1 MFFYLAL
8 TLMVIYTLVFFF
20 IDLRDYVNIGGTFGE
35 AMTNMQLPTNVSD
48 VQKKGGDQLKKIIE
62 SRPNL
67 KQAVE
72 LGKPDFMK
80 GLSNSMPHLISAYT
94 KSKPYLDK
102 AQPHL
107 ESAYKKAERDIKKA
121 QYHLTGAYNKAQ
133 PDIKNAFDNSFN
145 DFNEA
150 YQKSRPHLG
159 AEVVELGSGMMQ
171 MGEKIN
177 GATSSPTQNPTA
189 VMQNPTSVGQNPTT
203 VIQNPTSVGQ
213 NPTAVMQNPTSVGQ
227 NPTAVMQN
235 PTAVMQNPTSVGQ
248 NPAGVTENV
257 MCPSKNNRLT
267 HASQSAETPIATQ
280 QFNVNN
286 PKFSRLS
293 NGLIAKSGKGVCPNG
308 CLAPQYD
315 NDMCANEIFM
325 GKSYRNCPWVSDGHI
340 DNSACNDCG
349 SILIPKNSH
358 GYART
363 RPGLFSNKSLQMA
376 LNSCQLDKQSDN
388 LDYEQIGMDFM
399 DDLSRIK
406 RFREPRL
413 KDSEYNAIGRIV
425 YKYDMDKIN
434 ASLYKNRLTSV
445 LNNVLNATEL
455 KNPVADRHAKYRRRR
470 KCGQRE
476 RDPAK
481 VKQLKTIMGDL
492 KYQGAVDG
500 AIDEMK
506 SDNRLGGSKTSYTKN
521 YQPIDPNKF
530 PRPYDAIWSH

>member
-8 TLMVIYTLVFFF
+8 TIMVIYTLVFFY
-20 IDLRDYVNIGGTFGE
+20 IDLRDYLNKGGTFGE
-35 AMTNMQLPTNVSD
+35 AMTNMQLPTNASD
-48 VQKKGGDQLKKIIE
+48 AQKKGGDELKKLIE

-67 KQAVE
+67 KKSIE
-72 LGKPDFMK
+72 SGKPDFMK
-80 GLSNSMPHLISAYT
+80 GVSTAMPHLFSAYS
-94 KSKPYLDK
+94 KSKPDLDK

-107 ESAYKKAERDIKKA
+107 ESAYKKAETDIKKA
-121 QYHLTGAYNKAQ
+121 QPHLMSAYTKAQ

-159 AEVVELGSGMMQ
+159 AEMVELGSGMKQ
-171 MGEKIN
+171 MGEKMRGTTN
-177 GATSSPTQNPTA
+177 S
-189 VMQNPTSVGQNPTT
+189 PTSVTQNPTT
-203 VIQNPTSVGQ
+203 V
-213 NPTAVMQNPTSVGQ
+213 
-227 NPTAVMQN
+227 
-235 PTAVMQNPTSVGQ
+235 
-248 NPAGVTENV
+248 TENV
-257 MCPSKNNRLT
+257 MGPNKNNQLT

-325 GKSYRNCPWVSDGHI
+325 GKAYRNCPWVSDGRI

-349 SILIPKNSH
+349 SILIPKNAY

-399 DDLSRIK
+399 DDLARIK

-434 ASLYKNRLTSV
+434 ASLYKDRLTNV

-455 KNPVADRHAKYRRRR
+455 EKPLGDRHAKYRRRR
-470 KCGQRE
+470 KCGERE
-476 RDPAK
+476 RDSAK
-481 VKQLKTIMGDL
+481 VNQLKTIMGDL
-492 KYQGAVDG
+492 KYQGSVDG

-506 SDNRLGGSKTSYTKN
+506 SDNRLGGSKTSYSKN
-521 YQPIDPNKF
+521 YKPMDPNKF

>member
-177 GATSSPTQNPTA
+177 GATSSPT
-189 VMQNPTSVGQNPTT
+189 
-203 VIQNPTSVGQ
+203 
-213 NPTAVMQNPTSVGQ
+213 
-227 NPTAVMQN
+227 QN